1 MAIPK
6 KLLSY
11 LDKSKIGYKIVRHK
25 TVYTAYDAAQ
35 TLGVKL
41 GEIAKTLL
49 IKADKNY
56 LLAVLPASHKLDFG
70 KLKKLVKAKKIEI
83 AKEGM
88 MKKMFKIKPGALSP
102 FGQIYKVPVY
112 VDKGILKAKKII
124 AGAGT
129 FEESVAMT
137 AKNFLKATGGILGIF
152 GKKK

>member
-11 LDKSKIGYKIVRHK
+11 LDKAKIKYKIVRHK
-25 TVYTAYDAAQ
+25 TVYTAYDVAQ
-35 TLGVKL
+35 TLGAKL
-41 GEIAKTLL
+41 GDIAKTLV
-49 IKADKNY
+49 IKADKVY
-56 LLAVLPASHKLDFG
+56 LLAVLPASHKLDLG

-83 AKEGM
+83 PKEGI
-88 MKKMFKIKPGALSP
+88 MKKVFKIKPGALSP

-112 VDKGILKAKKII
+112 IDKGILKAKQVI

-129 FEESVAMT
+129 FEESVVMT
-137 AKNFLKATGGILGIF
+137 AKNFIKATGGTLGIF

>member
-11 LDKSKIGYKIVRHK
+11 LDKAKIGYKIVRHK

-41 GEIAKTLL
+41 GEIAKTLV
-49 IKADKNY
+49 IKADKIY
-56 LLAVLPASHKLDFG
+56 LLVVLPASHKLDLG
-70 KLKKLVKAKKIEI
+70 KLKKVVKAKKIEI

-88 MKKMFKIKPGALSP
+88 MKKMFKIKPGAITP

-112 VDKGILKAKKII
+112 VDKSMLKAKQII

-129 FEESVAMT
+129 FEESVVMT

>member
-1 MAIPK
+1 MGIPK
-6 KLLSY
+6 KLLSH
-11 LDKSKIGYKIVRHK
+11 LDKTKIGYKIVRHK
-25 TVYTAYDAAQ
+25 TVYTAYDAAR
-35 TLGVKL
+35 TLGAKL

-83 AKEGM
+83 AKENL
-88 MKKMFKIKPGALSP
+88 MKKIFKIKPGALSP

-112 VDKGILKAKKII
+112 IDKGILKAKKII

-137 AKNFLKATGGILGIF
+137 AKNFLKATGGIVGIF

>member
-1 MAIPK
+1 MGIPK
-6 KLLSY
+6 KLLSH
-11 LDKSKIGYKIVRHK
+11 LDKAKIKYKIVRHK
-25 TVYTAYDAAQ
+25 TVYTAYDAAR
-35 TLGVKL
+35 TLGAKL

-83 AKEGM
+83 AKENL
-88 MKKMFKIKPGALSP
+88 MKKIFKIKPGALSP
-102 FGQIYKVPVY
+102 FGQIYKVSVY
-112 VDKGILKAKKII
+112 IDKGILKAKQII

-137 AKNFLKATGGILGIF
+137 AKNFLKATGGIVGIF